1 MTQKITQDACDFSLH
16 DEFGAT
22 VLPRVALFILL
33 PTLAVVLRVS
43 VKIARLATWGA
54 DDTTIVLAYV
64 SDLTTITWPK
74 VELTEMPVRITG
86 TIRY

>member
-22 VLPRVALFILL
+22 VVPRIILFALL
-33 PTLAVVLRVS
+33 PTLAVILRVS

-54 DDTTIVLAYV
+54 DDTTIMLAYV
-64 SDLTTITWPK
+64 SFSHIATYP
-74 VELTEMPVRITG
+74 
-86 TIRY
+86 